1 MGLMMKD
8 VVHSRDKEHIFYL
21 IIGKNKVVGIALIK
35 SEILCKLLV
44 GIYIYNIFISMSRYD
59 RSASWPLVDKLYL
72 KNYHSNNNY
81 Y

>member
-44 GIYIYNIFISMSRYD
+44 GI
-59 RSASWPLVDKLYL
+59 
-72 KNYHSNNNY
+72 
-81 Y
+81 

>member
-44 GIYIYNIFISMSRYD
+44 GIYIYISMSRYD
-59 RSASWPLVDKLYL
+59 RSASWPWLI
-72 KNYHSNNNY
+72 NCI
-81 Y
+81 

>member
-8 VVHSRDKEHIFYL
+8 VVHSKDKEHIFYL

-44 GIYIYNIFISMSRYD
+44 GIYIYLCLDTIGQHLGLD
-59 RSASWPLVDKLYL
+59 
-72 KNYHSNNNY
+72 
-81 Y
+81 

>member
-1 MGLMMKD
+1 MAVMMKD

-21 IIGKNKVVGIALIK
+21 IFGKNKVVGIALIK

-59 RSASWPLVDKLYL
+59 RSASWPRLI
-72 KNYHSNNNY
+72 NCI
-81 Y
+81 